1 MPVLGNAIGNYL
13 SRLGGLYSVE
23 LPDTLWQELL
33 DLVAAGNARQVNRA
47 VLVTDDPTS
56 ASGVLSIGWRE
67 ILGWRTTD
75 DRIFAWKRGTRE
87 PDTSFRSVV
96 RPFISS
102 RFPGEP
108 VA

>member
-1 MPVLGNAIGNYL
+1 MPILVTAIANHL

-23 LPDTLWQELL
+23 LPDALWEEMV
-33 DLVAAGNARQVNRA
+33 DLVSTGNVGQTNRA
-47 VLVTDDPTS
+47 LLVTDDPGAA
-56 ASGVLSIGWRE
+56 ASVPTIRWRE

-96 RPFISS
+96 RPFISN
-102 RFPGEP
+102 RFPG
-108 VA
+108 